1 MRRAWHLIGTWIDS
15 ESVRPFQYLV
25 YAFTFGGGV
34 QCIIMNP
41 PGAVSRVMG
50 DHFDTVWTL
59 LLIVCPVLA
68 CLGAWWRRR
77 NIAGLWVQLAGDAG
91 FTLAL
96 WAYVAA
102 LVQAT
107 YAQSATF
114 AAWLSASI
122 AISGLGVTIRDI
134 RLIRAV
140 TAQMN
145 LRRQEGR

>member
-1 MRRAWHLIGTWIDS
+1 MRRAWHLIETWIDS

-25 YAFTFGGGV
+25 HACTLGGGV
-34 QCIIMNP
+34 QCIVMNP
-41 PGAVSRVMG
+41 PSAVSSVMG

-59 LLIVCPVLA
+59 LLIACPLLA

-77 NIAGLWVQLAGDAG
+77 NIAGLWVQLAGDVG

-114 AAWLSASI
+114 AAWIAASL
-122 AISGLGVTIRDI
+122 AISGLGVTVRDL

-140 TAQMN
+140 TTQMHR
-145 LRRQEGR
+145 LEQEAR